1 MFAVIKTGGKQYRV
15 AAEDQ
20 ITIMSLP
27 GAPGDVLAFEDV
39 LSLFKDGAMLIGTPF
54 VDGVTI
60 AGEIVQQKRSPKTI
74 SFKKRRR
81 KNSKRKRGHRQEL
94 TVVRIT
100 QFLTDGAKPS
110 LHSAA
115 LASTAPAALLSA
127 DAHAGHSAGIASAA
141 AASVAAAHAAGIDTK
156 VFQKLDSAVGTA
168 DDIELIGGIGP
179 GIAKKL
185 HGIGIYHFWQI
196 VAMSQDDIDAVE
208 HEVGFKGRA
217 ARDHWKDQAAE
228 LMAGKGPRAK
238 VDQERAAK
246 HD

>member
-39 LSLFKDGAMLIGTPF
+39 LSLFADGAMQIGTPF
-54 VDGVTI
+54 VSGVTI
-60 AGEIVQQKRSPKTI
+60 AGEIVQQKRSPKSI

-100 QFLTDGAKPS
+100 QFLTGGAKPV

-115 LASTAPAALLSA
+115 HMSTAPAALSLSR
-127 DAHAGHSAGIASAA
+127 
-141 AASVAAAHAAGIDTK
+141 
-156 VFQKLDSAVGTA
+156 GTNSS
-168 DDIELIGGIGP
+168 P
-179 GIAKKL
+179 
-185 HGIGIYHFWQI
+185 
-196 VAMSQDDIDAVE
+196 VS
-208 HEVGFKGRA
+208 GRSS
-217 ARDHWKDQAAE
+217 
-228 LMAGKGPRAK
+228 LRAK
-238 VDQERAAK
+238 PDRSQSGE
-246 HD
+246 